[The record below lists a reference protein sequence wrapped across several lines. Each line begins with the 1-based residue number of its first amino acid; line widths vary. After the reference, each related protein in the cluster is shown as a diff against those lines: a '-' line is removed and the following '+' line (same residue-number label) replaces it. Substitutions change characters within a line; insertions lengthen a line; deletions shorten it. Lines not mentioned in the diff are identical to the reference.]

1 LAQRLGF
8 AYRKAMAKVLAR
20 MLGVAVSLGCSGLAA
35 PAFARVEAG
44 SSYTKAQTFSG
55 ALRLL
60 RVDRGYE
67 VVEKD
72 VEAAYVL
79 FRYPLPGQKTHA
91 NGALE
96 VVETTSGVKIFVQL
110 ARMPEYQEALLRD
123 ALLKKLREDYGPPPP
138 KPAPAPPAK
147 PSPPADSP
155 KKPAPAPAKPDEDSD
170 DN

>member
-1 LAQRLGF
+1 MAQ
-8 AYRKAMAKVLAR
+8 ALAR
-20 MLGVAVSLGCSGLAA
+20 RLSLALALACFCLSG
-35 PAFARVEAG
+35 PARARVEAG

-72 VEAAYVL
+72 VDAAYVL
-79 FRYPLPGQKTHA
+79 FRYPLPGQKELA

-96 VVETTSGVKIFVQL
+96 VVETTAGVKVFVQL
-110 ARMPEYQEALLRD
+110 TRMPAYHETLLRD

-138 KPAPAPPAK
+138 KAAPPAK
-147 PSPPADSP
+147 PSPPADAP
-155 KKPAPAPAKPDEDSD
+155 AKPAPAQPDDEE
-170 DN
+170 

>member
-1 LAQRLGF
+1 MAQP
-8 AYRKAMAKVLAR
+8 LAR
-20 MLGVAVSLGCSGLAA
+20 RLSLALALACCSLSAA
-35 PAFARVEAG
+35 AQARVEGG

-72 VEAAYVL
+72 VDAAYVL
-79 FRYPLPGQKTHA
+79 FRYPLPGQKELA

-96 VVETTSGVKIFVQL
+96 VVETTSGVKVFVQL
-110 ARMPEYQEALLRD
+110 ARMPAYHETLLRD

-138 KPAPAPPAK
+138 KPAP
-147 PSPPADSP
+147 
-155 KKPAPAPAKPDEDSD
+155 PAKPDPPADVPAKPAPVKPDNED
-170 DN
+170 

>member
-1 LAQRLGF
+1 
-8 AYRKAMAKVLAR
+8 MAKALAR
-20 MLGVAVSLGCSGLAA
+20 TLAVAISLGCCGLSA

-67 VVEKD
+67 IVEKD

-79 FRYPLPGQKTHA
+79 FRYPLSGQKALA
-91 NGALE
+91 NGAME
-96 VVETTSGVKIFVQL
+96 VVETTAGVKIFVQL

-147 PSPPADSP
+147 PSPPADAP
-155 KKPAPAPAKPDEDSD
+155 KKPAPVKPDDEGDSD
-170 DN
+170 D

>member
-1 LAQRLGF
+1 MANASAQRL
-8 AYRKAMAKVLAR
+8 A
-20 MLGVAVSLGCSGLAA
+20 VAISLAA
-35 PAFARVEAG
+35 CSSSAVAFARVEGG

-67 VVEKD
+67 IVEKD
-72 VEAAYVL
+72 VDAAYVL
-79 FRYPLPGQKTHA
+79 FHYPLPGQKTPG

-96 VVETTSGVKIFVQL
+96 VVETASGVKVFVQL
-110 ARMPEYQEALLRD
+110 ARMPEYHETLLRD

-147 PSPPADSP
+147 PKPDPPADAPS
-155 KKPAPAPAKPDEDSD
+155 KPAPAKPDDEE
-170 DN
+170 